1 MLGEFPT
8 IATPGGVGGGMQ
20 RGLAR
25 LTRCGRLFRQA
36 MSSCA
41 AVALMAPVTAHAEA
55 IIELAPPPGMSVG
68 TFEVIQVAVFAG
80 VIGAALLSAFWLIR
94 ERARIA
100 NSNLELSGRI
110 AVLNASLQR
119 AEALLNLKD
128 QRLIIWMKDSVR
140 PDIQGT
146 LGLTAGVPDDRAT
159 FMAFG
164 RWLTPRSASG
174 VERAISGL
182 REKAAGFEMI
192 AETQGG
198 ELVEVHG
205 RTSGPNAVVRFLSLS
220 HAQSDHARLKADY
233 ATLHSE
239 NDAIRG
245 LIEALPMPFWLRG
258 ENGNL
263 RWVNASYAAAVEAK
277 DGSAVVADARE
288 FLPSAVRDQIA
299 NELAAGNDYRQTV
312 SAVIGGARHMFAVT
326 SHRGDG
332 VSASIASDKTEIETV
347 REDMRRVLRSHAET
361 LDQLTT
367 AVATFDAGEKLRFY
381 NQAFRKL
388 WDFEPSFLESAPS
401 NATVLDRL
409 RADGK
414 LAEQPEWRR
423 WKENVLASYRSVQT
437 EEDWWHLP
445 DGRTLRVLANP
456 NPAGGVTWVFENLT
470 ERMDLESRYNAAVR
484 VQRETLDNLAEG
496 VAVFGPD
503 GRLRLSNP
511 AFASLWSLDA
521 ELAKPDTHIKA
532 ISAACDLTSRANPW
546 PAFVADVTGF
556 ADERVDRHGEIE
568 LNDGSVLRYA
578 LIQLP
583 NGQVMVTFV
592 DVTDTANVQRALKD
606 KNEALQAA
614 DQLKNDF
621 VKHVSYELRSPL
633 TNIIG
638 FTELMSQPGTG
649 SLTGKQKEYLDHIS
663 SSSTVLLTIV
673 NDILDLAT
681 VDAGIMELDIGD
693 VDVDRLVKESVELV
707 GERLRKHQIA
717 IDVDVSSAPTRVRA
731 DENRLRQILFN
742 LLSNAVNYAPDGS
755 TVSVT
760 SRGVPGGYEFSV
772 SDQGPGIAPEVL
784 DTVYRRFESRANGG
798 RKRGAG
804 LGLSVVKSFVE
815 LHGGSVHIDTA
826 PDRGTTVI
834 CRFPSDPLAIEPA
847 AE

>member
-1 MLGEFPT
+1 
-8 IATPGGVGGGMQ
+8 
-20 RGLAR
+20 
-25 LTRCGRLFRQA
+25 
-36 MSSCA
+36 
-41 AVALMAPVTAHAEA
+41 MAPSAVNAQTPTGFGALGG
-55 IIELAPPPGMSVG
+55 ISFG

-80 VIGAALLSAFWLIR
+80 VMGAALLSAFWLIR

-100 NSNLELSGRI
+100 NANLELSGRI
-110 AVLNASLQR
+110 SELNASLQR
-119 AEALLNLKD
+119 SEALLNLKD
-128 QRLIIWMKDSVR
+128 QRLIVWMKDAAKPEIV
-140 PDIQGT
+140 GT
-146 LGLTAGVPDDRAT
+146 LALTAGVPEDRAT
-159 FMAFG
+159 FLAFG
-164 RWLTPRSASG
+164 RWLTPRSASAL
-174 VERAISGL
+174 ERAIAGL
-182 REKAAGFEMI
+182 REKSHGFELVV
-192 AETQGG
+192 ETQGG
-198 ELVEVHG
+198 ALVEAQG
-205 RTSGPNAVVRFLSLS
+205 RTAGPNAVVRFLSLS
-220 HAQSDHARLKADY
+220 QSQIEHARLKSEY

-239 NDAIRG
+239 HDAIRG

-263 RWVNASYAAAVEAK
+263 RWVNASYAAAVEAG
-277 DGSAVVADARE
+277 DSGAAVAEARE
-288 FLPSAVRDQIA
+288 FLPSTAREQIA
-299 NELAAGNDYRQTV
+299 AQLAAGSDYRQTV
-312 SAVIGGARHMFAVT
+312 STVIGGARHMFAVT

-332 VSASIASDKTEIETV
+332 VSAGIANDKTEVETV

-367 AVATFDAGEKLRFY
+367 AVATFDADEKLRFY

-388 WDFEPSFLESAPS
+388 WDFEPAFLESAPS

-456 NPAGGVTWVFENLT
+456 NPTGGVTWVFENLT

-521 ELAKPDTHIKA
+521 ELAKPGIHIKA
-532 ISAACDLTSRANPW
+532 ISAACDLSSRANPW
-546 PAFVADVTGF
+546 PTFVADVTGF
-556 ADERVDRHGEIE
+556 AEERVDRHGEVG

-583 NGQVMVTFV
+583 NGQAMVTFV

-638 FTELMSQPGTG
+638 FTELMNQSATG
-649 SLTGKQKEYLDHIS
+649 PLTEKQKEYLDHIGS
-663 SSSTVLLTIV
+663 SSAVLLTIV

-731 DENRLRQILFN
+731 DEGRVRQILFN
-742 LLSNAVNYAPDGS
+742 LLSNAANYAPDGS
-755 TVSVT
+755 AVSIT
-760 SRGVPGGYEFSV
+760 CRGLHGGYEFSV
-772 SDQGPGIAPEVL
+772 TDQGPGIAPEVL

-798 RKRGAG
+798 RRRGAG

-815 LHGGSVHIDTA
+815 LHGGTVHIDTA
-826 PDRGTTVI
+826 PNRGTTVT